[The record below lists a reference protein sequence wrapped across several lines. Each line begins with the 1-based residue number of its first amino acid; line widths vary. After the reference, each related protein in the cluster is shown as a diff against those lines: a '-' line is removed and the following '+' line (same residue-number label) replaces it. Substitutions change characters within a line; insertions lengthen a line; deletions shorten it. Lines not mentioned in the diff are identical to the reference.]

1 MSKDGNEAQLTA
13 AQLNELKQKLLDARS
28 TLSNRRAGQLQ
39 ARTGLVAEVEDEA
52 DSANRAGN
60 EDALVLL
67 AESEH
72 DRLAEIEH
80 ALSKF
85 DTGEYGLDE
94 ETGEPIGFPRLSA
107 IPWARFGVQTQE
119 AHDLAARR

>member
-1 MSKDGNEAQLTA
+1 MSTNATHAELSAEQLET
-13 AQLNELKQKLLDARS
+13 LKQKLLDARA
-28 TLSNRRAGQLQ
+28 LLANRRAAQLQ
-39 ARTGLVAEVEDEA
+39 ARTGLVSEVEDEA

-72 DRLAEIEH
+72 ARLAEIEH
-80 ALSKF
+80 ALGKF

-94 ETGEPIGFPRLSA
+94 ETGEPIGFARLSV

-119 AHDLAARR
+119 ALDRRARG